1 MAFRYAYSE
10 KLQAILIKLR
20 KKDPKR
26 LEIIHKKARQVIE
39 SDETTI
45 QHYKNL
51 KHHLKR
57 QKRVHIDSNFVL
69 TFSYFKNE
77 KFILFT
83 DFDHHD
89 NVYKR

>member
-1 MAFRYAYSE
+1 MALSYNFTDE
-10 KLQAILIKLR
+10 LKAIFEKLR

-26 LEIIHKKARQVIE
+26 LEIIHKKVRQIIA
-39 SDETTI
+39 SDEQTI
-45 QHYKNL
+45 EHYKNL

-69 TFSYFKNE
+69 TFSYDREK
-77 KFILFT
+77 KFILFI

-89 NVYKR
+89 NIYER